1 MRKIYSC
8 IDIGSH
14 SLKLVVMEKVGDDFV
29 VLSRSIV
36 KSKGIKKG
44 EIVDIEQAIISIKKL
59 IEKVEEDLKVKIKE
73 LLCLIPSEKADFEMV
88 VASIETDKEI
98 TGKTVEKV
106 LNNAVL
112 KNEDESRFVLSA
124 IPVSYKI
131 DDGDNIKEV
140 KGLTGNVLTSKV
152 VLATIPKVVVASYV
166 ELFKQ
171 LNIKLIDVGFGIVG
185 DYYNTKCKELD
196 STATAVI
203 NIGYDKCDVGIFNK
217 GILIKSAK
225 IDMGS
230 RYVDKDIKYVYNVD
244 TKTARYLKET
254 FACSNTRYADVDDV
268 VTIKDKDDNQI
279 VINQLKISEVVEARI
294 SEILKFAK
302 KQISILTKREIRY
315 IIVTGG
321 ISELAGFEYVLEN
334 VFGRC
339 ARVLN
344 MNKMGV
350 RSNSFSS
357 CVGFIEY
364 FDEKLERLD
373 KAYSMISD
381 TELDLITK
389 RTRKTS
395 GESAIGGII
404 GYFTGNK
411 ED

>member
-8 IDIGSH
+8 IDVGSH
-14 SLKLVVMEKVGDDFV
+14 SLKLVVMEKIDKDFV

-44 EIVDIEQAIISIKKL
+44 EIVDIEQAVLSIKKL
-59 IEKVEEDLKVKIKE
+59 IDKIEDDLKIKIKE
-73 LLCLIPSEKADFEMV
+73 LLCLIPSEKADFEMET
-88 VASIETDKEI
+88 ASIEIDGEI
-98 TGKTVEKV
+98 TGKSIEKV

-112 KNEDESRFVLSA
+112 KNDDDSKFVLSA

-131 DDGDNIKEV
+131 DEKDNLKEV
-140 KGLTGNVLTSKV
+140 KGLTGNSLTAKI
-152 VLATIPKVVVASYV
+152 VLATIPKVIVASYV
-166 ELFKQ
+166 ELFKK
-171 LNIKLIDVGFGIVG
+171 LNIKLIDVGFGMVG
-185 DYYNTKCKELD
+185 DYYNVKCKELD
-196 STATAVI
+196 STATAIV

-225 IDMGS
+225 IDTGS
-230 RYVDKDIKYVYNVD
+230 RYVDKDIKYVYNIG
-244 TKTARYLKET
+244 TKTARCLKET
-254 FACSNTRYADVDDV
+254 FACSNTRYADVDDI

-279 VINQLKISEVVEARI
+279 SINQLKISEVVEARL

-357 CVGFIEY
+357 CVGFIEF
-364 FDEKLERLD
+364 FDEKLEKLD

-389 RTRKTS
+389 KIRKTS